1 MKRNLI
7 IGGVAVVVVA
17 AVIAYV
23 AMQPK
28 AEVKPT
34 VENTETATAATG
46 TPMTLKKLLGLQS
59 AQVCTFSSDF
69 GEVSSKG
76 TVYAAGGKVRSD
88 VESQTQAGLLSSH
101 LISDGVYANVWTSA
115 LNHGFRLKIDETQ
128 PTVSAKSNVPDINQ
142 SFNMDCKPWTVDAS
156 VFVAPANITFR
167 EMTLPKAN

>member
-7 IGGVAVVVVA
+7 IGGIALVVVIGAIVAVA
-17 AVIAYV
+17 L
-23 AMQPK
+23 QPK

-34 VENTETATAATG
+34 AESTETVTTATG

-59 AQVCTFSSDF
+59 AQVCTFTSDF
-69 GEVSSKG
+69 GDMSSKG
-76 TVYAAGGKVRSD
+76 VVYAAGGKVRSD
-88 VESQTQAGLLSSH
+88 VESQTQTGLLTSH

-115 LNHGFRLKIDETQ
+115 LNQGFRLKLDETQ

-142 SFNMDCKPWTVDAS
+142 SFDMDCKPWTVDVS
-156 VFVAPANITFR
+156 VFVAPTNITFR